1 MQRDKRGRFVKKAS
15 AGTDL
20 TSFSLNNPSVNQKKA
35 LDTHHLLWGDES
47 KPWAPQKIKY
57 RRVNDTFVDEFGNPL
72 SMLDVYQNPH
82 RYELTFDF
90 NSENS
95 VSLDSS
101 STSEVDAI
109 TTPADTTSAT
119 NTSSVEESEDPSV
132 GFNLFNTEDKNKV
145 QLNSAAINRTK
156 LADFLEWTRAGIGAS
171 INNKIAE
178 RALEAEKPFL
188 QDVSES
194 HRSVYGDYRARIQG
208 EKAAAQLR
216 NLASRPVTSDG
227 MAQQQMMLEAQIKG
241 QEFIDQGNAQDEAMI
256 RQTREVAWQQEKEN
270 QQQRQAVAMQ
280 NRQAMLMSEQNKT
293 QIKNMRD
300 SANYSQ
306 IVAPL
311 MMGIESRLREKG
323 AEQDYYQ
330 EYYDNLAVT
339 DEVWNNAKDYVTP
352 EELELVTKFLSEGE
366 TALNTYIQGDATGT
380 RNQNWI
386 SAQHK
391 LKQAIIQRQAALRG
405 VTVRTNAPVQEDPFA
420 FWRPKQNQWTFK
432 SGGTIYKATLQA
444 KSKNK
449 DRNQRSIESSK
460 KIAAR
465 FLEKALNS
473 LYTYNEVELVAKPK
487 KPKYQAGGNLPFVN
501 FSPVTGPA
509 TSSAVATTKAAKDE
523 DSKSNDLT
531 TKDVLELLK
540 DLDGL
545 PSDINQII
553 ASLQNFTLE
562 DDYMP
567 SYMASS
573 SNIASRYI
581 KLLGQIQTAVFNKE
595 EYKGAIDHLKNNGGL
610 HELAITSDGWLIGV
624 DDENN
629 FKYFDAAQVNAGEHS
644 EQGYSLLTNSNLLYL
659 RANSPDAAFN
669 PALLSAAQ
677 NGIGMEVITKRIN
690 EIIQGLGSTKTSQE
704 GFVQVESQGVLRGL
718 EFLQQAAREVGD
730 PSIINT
736 MSVADYYQAGY
747 LTEDQTAQAQLAVN
761 YIWEA
766 LPQNAKALLLVK
778 GGGATGANALI
789 QSLVTSRTSS
799 TSQFKASPK
808 KMADARGTSG
818 GSGKSSGKGDNVNL
832 EMSPAQLLQQGFGE
846 PSMVTIQ
853 DSSSTGL
860 QMEAVA
866 LPITSNG
873 NNNTGAITL
882 EDVARSQFGGVLDF
896 SNASMGGTLIPFEG
910 RRNVAVDG
918 SKLYSMNLPV
928 DYQEYVT
935 TGNVVPDLNLIDK
948 VNALNRQIQSQQ
960 ITDAA
965 TINQMYQAAGLP
977 AYYNEDGTTNATV
990 YRRFGVLNGT
1000 AIDNAF
1006 GKDFIASRYLKEVED
1021 EDIING
1027 AISIMNHGRNKED
1040 KIEYDAKSFFNF
1052 GGLLGDYDSVYQGT
1066 VFIPISNNVFSGIAG
1081 SGKTITPDEANLL
1094 EAKQQQYERVSATYK
1109 NPGQLQ

>member
-57 RRVNDTFVDEFGNPL
+57 RWLNGTTVDEFGNPL
-72 SMLDVYQNPH
+72 SRLDVYQNPH
-82 RYELTFDF
+82 RYELAFDF
-90 NSENS
+90 NSNSENS
-95 VSLDSS
+95 VSSDSS

-109 TTPADTTSAT
+109 TNTVTAPAT
-119 NTSSVEESEDPSV
+119 NTSSTEKSENPSV

-145 QLNSAAINRTK
+145 QINSEAINRTK

-171 INNKIAE
+171 INNKIAQ

-194 HRSVYGDYRARIQG
+194 HHSVYGDYRARIQG

-227 MAQQQMMLEAQIKG
+227 AAQQQMMLEAQIKG

-256 RQTREVAWQQEKEN
+256 KQTREVAWQQEKEN
-270 QQQRQAVAMQ
+270 QQQRQAAAMQ

-330 EYYDNLAVT
+330 EYYDNLAIT
-339 DEVWNNAKDYVTP
+339 DDVWNNAKDYVTP
-352 EELELVTKFLSEGE
+352 EELELVNKFLSEGE
-366 TALNTYIQGDATGT
+366 AALDAYIRADTTET
-380 RNQNWI
+380 RNRNWI

-405 VTVRTNAPVQEDPFA
+405 VTLRTTAPAQEDPFA
-420 FWRPKQNQWTFK
+420 FWKPKQNQWNFK

-449 DRNQRSIESSK
+449 DRNQRSIQSSK

-473 LYTYNEVELVAKPK
+473 LYTYNEVELIAKPK
-487 KPKYQAGGNLPFVN
+487 KRKYQAGGSLPFVN
-501 FSPVTGPA
+501 FSPITGPS
-509 TSSAVATTKAAKDE
+509 TSSAATTKAAEDE

-562 DDYMP
+562 DVYMP
-567 SYMASS
+567 SYLASS

-581 KLLGQIQTAVFNKE
+581 KLLGQIQTAIFNKE

-718 EFLQQAAREVGD
+718 EFLQQAAREIGD

-747 LTEDQTAQAQLAVN
+747 LTEDQTAQAQLAIN

-778 GGGATGANALI
+778 GGGATGANAII

-808 KMADARGTSG
+808 KMSEVRGTSG
-818 GSGKSSGKGDNVNL
+818 SGRGKGDNVSL
-832 EMSPAQLLQQGFGE
+832 DMSPAQLLQQGFGE
-846 PSMVTIQ
+846 PSLVTIQ

-866 LPITSNG
+866 LPITADG
-873 NNNTGAITL
+873 NKNTGAMTL

-896 SNASMGGTLIPFEG
+896 SNASMGGALIPFEG

-928 DYQEYVT
+928 DYKEYVT
-935 TGNVVPDLNLIDK
+935 TGNIVPDLNLIDK
-948 VNALNRQIQSQQ
+948 VNALNKQIQSQQ

-965 TINQMYQAAGLP
+965 TINQMYQDAGLP

-1006 GKDFIASRYLKEVED
+1006 GKDFVASRYLKEVDD

-1081 SGKTITPDEANLL
+1081 SGKTITPDEVNLL
-1094 EAKQQQYERVSATYK
+1094 EAKQQQYERVNATYK